1 MTITRDAKGVPNV
14 RGASDYDA
22 WWGVGY
28 AVAEDRLFQ
37 LELFRRA
44 TSGRLAEILG
54 QEYLDDDLIARRD
67 YYTDREAQD
76 QFNRLPR
83 KLFRRGE
90 AYRDGINA
98 YIRRVRSRP
107 LELPGEFPALG
118 IVPRDWTLT
127 DSARIGIFLARTVP
141 SADGAELDNARV
153 FQAIGSRAFARL
165 LPLRTPG
172 RIYTVPDAATACSPR
187 SRGRTRR
194 QELRS
199 YSNSRNFVKDLRLP
213 AAPAETSA
221 GSAARSRPQPCS
233 AAAARTCGRSP
244 GAAGARPARPTCSTA
259 RSSGYSIPEL
269 FVEYELHS
277 PEQDVRGVS
286 AAGIP
291 VVGIG
296 HNGRVGWGFTSG
308 LSDEDDLYAEQLS
321 GSESYRFR
329 GQHRA
334 HELPQR
340 AVHLPRLAHR
350 PPRPRPPAQQDQRLA
365 HRAHLPHPPRAGAG
379 ARRRA
384 SLRAPL
390 RDLGP
395 RDRDARR
402 TEHRSTTRTTSTTS
416 TGPWRT

>member
-1 MTITRDAKGVPNV
+1 MPNV

-28 AVAEDRLFQ
+28 AVAQDRLFQ

-67 YYTDREAQD
+67 YYTDAEAQD

-141 SADGAELDNARV
+141 SSDGAELDNARV

-172 RIYTVPDAATACSPR
+172 RIYTVPRRNGPVPSQP
-187 SRGRTRR
+187 GRTRR
-194 QELRS
+194 QETAQLLELAQLRQGPE
-199 YSNSRNFVKDLRLP
+199 P
-213 AAPAETSA
+213 ARRAARTTSA
-221 GSAARSRPQPCS
+221 SSATRSSAARVRPPRLVHVGDLQRRR
-233 AAAARTCGRSP
+233 RTP
-244 GAAGARPARPTCSTA
+244 GQAYLFNGPQL
-259 RSSGYSIPEL
+259 GFSIPEL

-277 PEQDVRGVS
+277 PG
-286 AAGIP
+286 P
-291 VVGIG
+291 
-296 HNGRVGWGFTSG
+296 GR
-308 LSDEDDLYAEQLS
+308 A
-321 GSESYRFR
+321 R
-329 GQHRA
+329 GQRGRDTGGGHR
-334 HELPQR
+334 PQR
-340 AVHLPRLAHR
+340 ARGLGLHL
-350 PPRPRPPAQQDQRLA
+350 
-365 HRAHLPHPPRAGAG
+365 
-379 ARRRA
+379 RA
-384 SLRAPL
+384 SP
-390 RDLGP
+390 
-395 RDRDARR
+395 
-402 TEHRSTTRTTSTTS
+402 TRTTCTPSSSAARSPTAS
-416 TGPWRT
+416 AGAPSA